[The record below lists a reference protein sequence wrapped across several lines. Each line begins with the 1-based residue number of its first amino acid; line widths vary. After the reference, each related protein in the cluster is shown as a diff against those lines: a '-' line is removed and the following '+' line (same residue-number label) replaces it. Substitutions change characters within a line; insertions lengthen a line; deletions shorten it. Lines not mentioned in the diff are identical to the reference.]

1 MTDEV
6 KLCLI
11 VARARNGVIGA
22 NGGLPWRLSGDL
34 VFFKKTTLG
43 KPIIMGR
50 NTWESLP
57 RQPLPGRD
65 NIVLTK
71 DWAYAA
77 NGARVYS
84 SFPSAIAAAKAIAA
98 RAGQDEVFIIGGGAV
113 YDRALP
119 IADRIYLTEVD
130 VDPEGDTYFPA
141 LDEKSW
147 VESGVSEFQA
157 DEKNEYD
164 FRIRVLERNFA
175 A

>member
-1 MTDEV
+1 MTGEV

-22 NGGLPWRLSGDL
+22 KGGLPWRLSGDL

-57 RQPLPGRD
+57 RQPLPGRE

-71 DWAYAA
+71 DWSYAA

-84 SFPSAIAAAKAIAA
+84 SFSSAVAAARAIAA
-98 RAGQDEVFIIGGGAV
+98 RAGEDEVFVIGGGAV
-113 YDRALP
+113 YDRALKV
-119 IADRIYLTEVD
+119 ADRIYLTEVD
-130 VDPEGDTYFPA
+130 VEPDGDTYFPA
-141 LDEKSW
+141 LDENAW
-147 VESGVSEFQA
+147 VETSVSEFKA
-157 DEKNEYD
+157 DEKNEHD
-164 FRIRVLERNFA
+164 FRIRVLDRDFA
-175 A
+175 S